1 MDVSLEN
8 FQAKFVEEALDNI
21 AELETT
27 LLELDLSPRNKELLE
42 KVFRIMHT
50 LKGGGAMFGFEQLSS
65 FAHDLENVYD
75 RIRLGKLSV
84 TSSLLTLTL
93 ESVDLLRDLLDR
105 EKLASNEMA
114 SRCSAMLQLVK
125 TWFEEESEGQK
136 HVATDKG
143 GADSDGGEAGE
154 TATWYIHFYPGK
166 QVLENGNNL
175 LYLLDDLSQLGTLHA
190 VPRAID
196 LPDGL
201 EALKPTISY
210 LFWDLFLATDAGK
223 EAIRDVFIFVDNESV
238 IEIQRL
244 SKSNLFESKGF
255 VSKLESLCDQKTALT
270 LTDLNSFV
278 EDSKG
283 LTGNGQPVSAEQAGA
298 GTAKPDLGKPVAS
311 SVRVSSEKIDGLMNL
326 VSELVITQERLN
338 MIAGRYQIPELK
350 MVTERVQK
358 LTGQLRDSAF
368 SMSLI
373 PLSSLLARFQRLVRD
388 LGAQLGKRVE
398 FVAEGAETELDKTMI
413 DSLTDPLLHILR
425 NSLDHGIEV
434 PAERIK
440 AGKDP
445 VGKITLEAGY
455 AGANV
460 VIKVKDDGAGV
471 DEQKV
476 RRKALE
482 RGLISENEV
491 LTPEEVLQLL
501 FVPGF
506 STAGAVTEVSGRGV
520 GMDVVKRNIAAVR
533 GEVALASEKGR
544 GSCLTITLPL
554 VLSIIDGLL
563 VRIGATLYVLP
574 LSLVDRIYATESR
587 RLENNFIDVL
597 ELGGR
602 QIPYVFLR
610 KEFGVVGEVPSR
622 SQVVVVRYE
631 GYVVALVVDQVV
643 GKFQAVLKPLGK
655 LFHGQKMISAATI
668 MGDGSIAL
676 VLDTSALIRQVQ
688 G

>member
-1 MDVSLEN
+1 M
-8 FQAKFVEEALDNI
+8 
-21 AELETT
+21 
-27 LLELDLSPRNKELLE
+27 
-42 KVFRIMHT
+42 
-50 LKGGGAMFGFEQLSS
+50 
-65 FAHDLENVYD
+65 
-75 RIRLGKLSV
+75 
-84 TSSLLTLTL
+84 
-93 ESVDLLRDLLDR
+93 
-105 EKLASNEMA
+105 
-114 SRCSAMLQLVK
+114 
-125 TWFEEESEGQK
+125 
-136 HVATDKG
+136 
-143 GADSDGGEAGE
+143 
-154 TATWYIHFYPGK
+154 
-166 QVLENGNNL
+166 
-175 LYLLDDLSQLGTLHA
+175 
-190 VPRAID
+190 
-196 LPDGL
+196 
-201 EALKPTISY
+201 
-210 LFWDLFLATDAGK
+210 
-223 EAIRDVFIFVDNESV
+223 
-238 IEIQRL
+238 
-244 SKSNLFESKGF
+244 
-255 VSKLESLCDQKTALT
+255 
-270 LTDLNSFV
+270 
-278 EDSKG
+278 
-283 LTGNGQPVSAEQAGA
+283 
-298 GTAKPDLGKPVAS
+298 
-311 SVRVSSEKIDGLMNL
+311 
-326 VSELVITQERLN
+326 SELVITQERLN

-491 LTPEEVLQLL
+491 LTREEVLQLL

-533 GEVALASEKGR
+533 GEVVLASEKGR

-676 VLDTSALIRQVQ
+676 VLDASALIRQVQ